1 MSQADLGVPVW
12 RALIGSGGEYGYTG
26 VDPIG
31 FRGVAEPGIWHP
43 TSPADLAAMRERI
56 AGSLYNL
63 VNAGAWLLNDERL
76 AVADAVMA
84 ALFGSSA
91 T

>member
-1 MSQADLGVPVW
+1 MQADLGVPVW

-31 FRGVAEPGIWHP
+31 FRGVAEPGRWHP
-43 TSPADLAAMRERI
+43 TSPDDLAAMRERI
-56 AGSLYNL
+56 A
-63 VNAGAWLLNDERL
+63 D
-76 AVADAVMA
+76 AVSDVWNSHARYVTPLQAADAVMA
-84 ALFGSSA
+84 AIFGSSA